1 MLIYVLLSI
10 LILFLFY
17 ILSLKQQL
25 RTIQRQLM
33 VRQHTHQNQPLHLQ
47 LLHRQ
52 LNTLVASW
60 NDVLAHSSLAATH
73 VLAHE

>member
-52 LNTLVASW
+52 LI
-60 NDVLAHSSLAATH
+60 HSSLAAAPGKCTAGK
-73 VLAHE
+73 LL